1 MNGAQYV
8 SQVILVT
15 KIIVM
20 PWIRVS
26 KYAGQPYLAT
36 RMDDTP
42 YISQVILVAQVI
54 AISFI

>member
-1 MNGAQYV
+1 MDETKYIL
-8 SQVILVT
+8 QVILVA

-20 PWIRVS
+20 PWMRVS
-26 KYAGQPYLAT
+26 TYAGQPYLAT